1 MNLKR
6 KVRIK
11 IRQMNIDIFSDQFF
25 FEFSRLFVLVYT
37 NEDVT
42 SKRFNA
48 KIMMLSLMEKA
59 FMTKQLI
66 QI

>member
-1 MNLKR
+1 
-6 KVRIK
+6 
-11 IRQMNIDIFSDQFF
+11 MNIDIFSDQFF

>member
-25 FEFSRLFVLVYT
+25 FEFSRLFVLVHT

>member
-37 NEDVT
+37 NGDVT